1 MTTTTID
8 LDTLHLKGGGHH
20 GPESGAC
27 LLEAVS
33 WFAGEPWSDRPA
45 CTSELLAAAGRS
57 LNDAIKDQAE
67 RDALKD
73 LIPHLVGTANDGLD
87 EQRSAMAWAF
97 YVNRWV
103 PAWMRL
109 TPALADHVVAL
120 EAVDTTDKATTL
132 ATLRAAQK
140 ASASAAAWAPAAA
153 RDAASAAARDAAWD
167 AAWAAARD
175 AASAWAEVR
184 AAAWDA
190 VRAAARDAL
199 KQTADDLRA
208 EFTVVYRAMVMLE
221 ATS

>member
-1 MTTTTID
+1 MSAIAID
-8 LDTLHLKGGGHH
+8 LDTLHLKGGGHS

-45 CTSELLAAAGRS
+45 CTSPVLAAAGRS
-57 LNDAIKDQAE
+57 LNDTIKDQAE

-87 EQRSAMAWAF
+87 EQRFAMAWAF

-109 TPALADHVVAL
+109 TPALAEHVAAL

-140 ASASAAAWAPAAA
+140 ASAPDAVRAAA
-153 RDAASAAARDAAWD
+153 RD
-167 AAWAAARD
+167 
-175 AASAWAEVR
+175 
-184 AAAWDA
+184 
-190 VRAAARDAL
+190 AARDAL

-208 EFTVVYRAMVMLE
+208 DFTVVYRAMVMLE
-221 ATS
+221 AAS